1 VKTFETKNDVKLSKP
16 NSKKDSNYSQ
26 DGKTNRLNLSKLSDN
41 YFNIKKEPKKENF
54 VQKTEMD
61 DDDDDL
67 LMNCDLISIE
77 SKNTS
82 VSTSKKVSNQN
93 FMSNDFPIKR
103 PPSTEV
109 LSSICSNS
117 SSKTNSSNNNNNN
130 KKKMKID
137 FEPDYEDAKENFEPK
152 PQNKNKGVELHSLSK
167 KPETNK
173 APLMVINDDEDDDF
187 LNFIA
192 SKTTSKP
199 AQLKDLSDQEFL
211 KKCCWSNRPSNKNL
225 STCSHDIK
233 CSVKTFTGA
242 LKQANLNW
250 MQDLVV
256 TNDSGDELSAYI
268 GNDPLADLLQL
279 TCQQAKELFK
289 KFKESGKSQE
299 NDENFLLFERK
310 RNEGQEKLR
319 RLNSTMHFKFDFEK
333 QKFCIYK
340 IDK

>member
-1 VKTFETKNDVKLSKP
+1 MP
-16 NSKKDSNYSQ
+16 
-26 DGKTNRLNLSKLSDN
+26 
-41 YFNIKKEPKKENF
+41 
-54 VQKTEMD
+54 KTEMD

-82 VSTSKKVSNQN
+82 ISTNKKVSNQN
-93 FMSNDFPIKR
+93 YLSNEFPIKR

-117 SSKTNSSNNNNNN
+117 SYQSSKTNSNNNNNN

-152 PQNKNKGVELHSLSK
+152 QTAQNKSKGIELHSLNK
-167 KPETNK
+167 KPEPNK
-173 APLMVINDDEDDDF
+173 APLNIINDDEDDDF

-233 CSVKTFTGA
+233 CYVKTLTGA

-250 MQDLVV
+250 MQDLIVI
-256 TNDSGDELSAYI
+256 NDSGDELNAYI
-268 GNDPLADLLQL
+268 GNDPLTDLLQL

-310 RNEGQEKLR
+310 RNEGQDRLR
-319 RLNSTMHFKFDFEK
+319 RLNSTMHFKFDFDK